1 MSISILS
8 NKMNSRMKVGIHKA
22 LEPSQVGSFEEV
34 PIFSRKSLF
43 HTYYE
48 ASSELGI
55 GHL

>member
-1 MSISILS
+1 
-8 NKMNSRMKVGIHKA
+8 MKVGIHKA
-22 LEPSQVGSFEEV
+22 LEPSQVGSFEEA